1 MLYPALLA
9 GLDLFFS
16 RSTPANAFDVLSS
29 NFNKPLLAALTL
41 GLTLVTAITKQ
52 FVVRKRLMARW
63 A

>member
-1 MLYPALLA
+1 
-9 GLDLFFS
+9 LDLFFT
-16 RSTPANAFDVLSS
+16 RATPANAFDVLSS

-41 GLTLVTAITKQ
+41 ALTLVTVIAKQ